1 MTSTLLATLRRFLW
15 PVLGLAVV
23 VFLVAGVFP
32 TRTYL
37 QQRDQIAAAEEKLA
51 VLTAENA
58 KLDARV
64 EQLHTDS
71 EIERL
76 AREQYN
82 LVRPGEEAYA
92 ILPGPTDPE
101 PEGVGS
107 TPPADAEVRAAEAAA
122 AEEPS
127 LVDDVVDVLTFW
139 D

>member
-1 MTSTLLATLRRFLW
+1 MNLRRLA
-15 PVLGLAVV
+15 PLIGAAVLV

-37 QQRDQIAAAEEKLA
+37 HQREEIATAEAKLQILSAENEKLG
-51 VLTAENA
+51 N
-58 KLDARV
+58 RV

-92 ILPGPTDPE
+92 ILPGPADPE
-101 PEGVGS
+101 PDELAP
-107 TPPADAEVRAAEAAA
+107 PPAELRAP
-122 AEEPS
+122 EPEQS
-127 LVDDVVDVLTFW
+127 SIVDTALDVLTFW

>member
-1 MTSTLLATLRRFLW
+1 MSLRRLA
-15 PVLGLAVV
+15 PLIGAAVLV

-37 QQRDQIAAAEEKLA
+37 HQREQIATAEAKLQILSAENEKLG
-51 VLTAENA
+51 N
-58 KLDARV
+58 RV

-92 ILPGPTDPE
+92 ILPGPADPE
-101 PEGVGS
+101 PDELAP
-107 TPPADAEVRAAEAAA
+107 PPAELRAP
-122 AEEPS
+122 EPEQS
-127 LVDDVVDVLTFW
+127 SIVDTALDVLTFW